1 MYGFPVGIISPES
14 VLADQNDLF
23 PAFATD
29 FKKTGNMSIF
39 PQNQLNSHLLVL
51 NRKFEQ
57 NLRLFGRFKFSRIQF
72 GQSK

>member
-1 MYGFPVGIISPES
+1 MYGFPAGIISPES

-39 PQNQLNSHLLVL
+39 PQNKLTSHLLVL
-51 NRKFEQ
+51 NRKCEHNF
-57 NLRLFGRFKFSRIQF
+57 RIFGWF
-72 GQSK
+72 